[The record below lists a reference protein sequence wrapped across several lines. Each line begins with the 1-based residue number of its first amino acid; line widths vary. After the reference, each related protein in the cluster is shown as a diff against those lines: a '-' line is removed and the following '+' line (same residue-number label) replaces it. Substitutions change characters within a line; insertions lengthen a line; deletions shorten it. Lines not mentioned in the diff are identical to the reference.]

1 MIKLLKYLKTKEWL
15 LVALCAVFIFAQ
27 VWLDLKI
34 PDYMQEITVL
44 VQTEGSL
51 MADVWHAGLMMML
64 CALGSL
70 VTAIVVCFIGAKI
83 SATISFR
90 LKKAVYDKVESF
102 SMEEINKF
110 STSSL
115 ITRSTNDITQ
125 VQLFTFLAMQVLI
138 KAPILAIWAVFK
150 IADKGWEWSLATISA
165 VCLLVIILV
174 IVMAFAIPKFKKMQR
189 LTDNINKVT
198 RENLTGVRVVR
209 AFNAE
214 SYQEQKFEKANEE
227 LTNTQLFTGK
237 LMAVLLPAMTLIM
250 DGLMLAIYWIGA
262 FLIDSAS
269 QIDKLTIFADM
280 IVYTSYAMQ
289 IVMAFMMLI
298 MVFMIMPRASVSANR
313 INEVL
318 NTKPN
323 IVDGTYDSSNN
334 DIRGEIEFKNV
345 SFKYPDADEYILE
358 NVSFKVEKGETVAF
372 IGSTVSGKS
381 TLINLIPR
389 FYDATDGVVLIDG
402 VNVKDYNQKDLH
414 NKIGY
419 VAQKAVIFSGSISSN
434 INFGENDKGEMT
446 AQDIE
451 KSANIAQASS
461 FIESMPGK
469 YDSNIAQSG
478 TNLSGGQKQRLAIAR
493 AIARNPEILVFDDS
507 FSALDYKT
515 DKVLREELNRQ
526 TKDITKVIV
535 AQRIGTIIDAD
546 KIVVLDSGK
555 IVGVGKHSELIEKCE
570 VYKEIALSQLSK
582 EELENA

>member
-125 VQLFTFLAMQVLI
+125 VQFFTFLAMQVLI

-165 VCLLVIILV
+165 VCLLVISLV
-174 IVMAFAIPKFKKMQR
+174 VVMAFAIPKFKKMQR

-237 LMAVLLPAMTLIM
+237 LMAILLPAMTLIM

-323 IVDGTYDSSNN
+323 IVDGVYDASNN
-334 DIRGEIEFKNV
+334 DVKGEIEFKNV

-372 IGSTVSGKS
+372 IGSTGSGKS

-389 FYDATDGVVLIDG
+389 FYDVTDGAVLIDG

-419 VAQKAVIFSGSISSN
+419 VAQKAVIFSGSISLN

-461 FIESMPGK
+461 FIEGMPEK

-515 DKVLREELNRQ
+515 DKVLREELNKQ

-555 IVGVGKHSELIEKCE
+555 IVGIGKHSELLEKCE